1 MFIKHSDVNKN
12 ILIHKAVDA
21 DLKVKRGEG
30 KEGGGRG
37 RGWGKGGG
45 GGKGVSLGGGF
56 QNSYPAAII
65 FSVPSP
71 ISTKL
76 IYSICHYM

>member
-1 MFIKHSDVNKN
+1 M
-12 ILIHKAVDA
+12 
-21 DLKVKRGEG
+21 
-30 KEGGGRG
+30 
-37 RGWGKGGG
+37 GGG

-56 QNSYPAAII
+56 LNSYPAAII